1 MQEYIVTLSI
11 LVLLFEL
18 FTLFQATRL
27 GKKVGSSEAVK
38 HTFIRSSALMI
49 IMSVLLLVYQY
60 IKTNFLQNVS
70 VVWELVGLFA
80 IVIFLAIKTE
90 GYFAARPLYYEKD
103 DNALILTSV
112 RNPIDLTKLSG
123 VTVNGARIE
132 VEQLGKPSRSIHLA
146 DEKIR
151 KEIVRKLRA
160 HLKKNKGH

>member
-1 MQEYIVTLSI
+1 MQQYTVTLSI

-27 GKKVGSSEAVK
+27 GKKVGSNEAVK

-49 IMSVLLLVYQY
+49 IMAVLLLVYQWL
-60 IKTNFLQNVS
+60 KMNVLKN
-70 VVWELVGLFA
+70 VPMAYELIGLFA

-90 GYFAARPLYYEKD
+90 GYFAKRPLYYEKD
-103 DNALILTSV
+103 SNALILTSV
-112 RNPIDLTKLSG
+112 RNPIDLNKLSG
-123 VTVNGARIE
+123 VNVNGARIE

-151 KEIVRKLRA
+151 KEIVRKLKG